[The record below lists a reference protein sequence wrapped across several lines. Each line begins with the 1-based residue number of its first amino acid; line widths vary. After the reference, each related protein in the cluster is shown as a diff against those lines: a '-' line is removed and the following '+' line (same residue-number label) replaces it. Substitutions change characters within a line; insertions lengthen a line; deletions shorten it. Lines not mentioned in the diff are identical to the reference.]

1 MYTMKDYRAALAE
14 RDSNDMGSGAWNLS
28 QAKITAIVSV
38 LVACG
43 NTQMV
48 SEVVGEVY
56 NLNDCGMEFNSGAV
70 QLDLWLLES
79 NGYKA
84 EAKEL
89 RELCWN

>member
-43 NTQMV
+43 D
-48 SEVVGEVY
+48 VY
-56 NLNDCGMEFNSGAV
+56 KRQILHLECPIPYLKPEFASHNFNVKKHVHRCENLEG
-70 QLDLWLLES
+70 
-79 NGYKA
+79 
-84 EAKEL
+84 
-89 RELCWN
+89 